1 MNYDDV
7 RTLRVWDIYVS
18 IACMLYGKNVYFENC
33 ETTNAA
39 NRFVYVTDSNRIRST
54 YKSNL
59 ILNNNALKTLAVKRI
74 Y

>member
-1 MNYDDV
+1 MTYKPLEFGTYV
-7 RTLRVWDIYVS
+7 R
-18 IACMLYGKNVYFENC
+18 IACMLCGKNVYFENC

-54 YKSNL
+54 YKINL
-59 ILNNNALKTLAVKRI
+59 ILNNKALKFLAVKRI